1 MVKCII
7 HAADIHIRNFSRMEE
22 YSEQL
27 EKFINECEKIASEY
41 DDRSEVRIV
50 IAGDIVNQKNTIS
63 NELIVFTSI
72 FLRKLEEVAPVIII
86 SGNHDMVVSNTS
98 RTDTLTGIFE
108 TARFDNCQFLD
119 MMAYY
124 KSGCIMDDNITWALY
139 SIHDDY
145 IRPDIEGNISD
156 HPENTVVGLYHGTI
170 VGAVLNN
177 GTVMDSG
184 LDGDTFSGCD
194 MVMAGHI
201 HKRQVL
207 KRGDVE
213 IVYPG
218 SLIQQSFGETVSEHG
233 FAVWKMDENGKFNY
247 EFVDI
252 ENDYGLYDME
262 VESLE
267 ALHEDK
273 EKLINI

>member
-7 HAADIHIRNFSRMEE
+7 HCADIHIRNFMRYEE

-27 EKFINECEKIASEY
+27 NKFIEECEKIASNYER
-41 DDRSEVRIV
+41 DEVRIL

-72 FLRKLEEVAPVIII
+72 FLRRLEQVATVIVIA
-86 SGNHDMVVSNTS
+86 GNHDMIVSNNS
-98 RTDTLTGIFE
+98 RTDTLTGIFQ
-108 TARFDNCQFLD
+108 TANFENCRYLD
-119 MMAYY
+119 MILDY
-124 KSGCIMDDNITWALY
+124 KSGCVVDDNITWAVY
-139 SIHDDY
+139 STHEDYMKPYMDDS
-145 IRPDIEGNISD
+145 ISNY
-156 HPENTVVGLYHGTI
+156 PGNTVIGLYHGLI
-170 VGAVLNN
+170 VGAKLDN
-177 GTVMDSG
+177 GTTADSG
-184 LDGDTFSGCD
+184 LDEDAFTGCD
-194 MVMAGHI
+194 VVMAGHI

-207 KRGDVE
+207 NRGDVE

-218 SLIQQSFGETVSEHG
+218 SLIQQSFGETISEHG
-233 FAVWKMDENGKFNY
+233 FAVWKIEDGKLSH

-252 ENDYGLYDME
+252 ENDYSLYDME

-273 EKLINI
+273 EKLTNA